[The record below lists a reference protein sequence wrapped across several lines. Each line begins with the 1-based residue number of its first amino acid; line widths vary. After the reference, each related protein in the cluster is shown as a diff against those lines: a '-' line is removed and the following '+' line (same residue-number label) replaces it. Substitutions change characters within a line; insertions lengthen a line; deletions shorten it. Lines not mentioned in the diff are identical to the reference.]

1 MWILVSQEWIDENV
15 YRGSLGNPGP
25 YRDTAL
31 LPLRP
36 VQRQIGPDP
45 SSRSG
50 EYHNNTFLVDSHDG
64 GVGSTSQTVPLCQL
78 GFDTVLLREGLQLGA
93 VEARE
98 VNLINRIPSYG
109 GHLSGQSN
117 QINSPWNKRNV
128 GITTNGEW
136 HSLVESFGESG
147 SERGV
152 GSTGG
157 LPAADG
163 SRLLGSGLVGDY
175 SRATR
180 SQIQHQAWPTGSD
193 IILLQ
198 DRDRGTVQR
207 QHEYGPHSRDVQSK
221 LHQENIAVPT
231 SYSEQPIQLCPEFM
245 GEVAEKRD
253 AYVLYSEPNLSS
265 GTFEFSPAYPVFY
278 EEGNNSLA
286 IPGDFFGSTLTQLV
300 GDTVETANRN
310 SEFVRQI
317 TYQGPRDNQPEAVL
331 SEEVMRNH
339 LVRSPGTE
347 TQGKEVGNDMFQP
360 PEAPDLLL
368 MSFAQNQATSLGPP
382 VHRVRILIL
391 HDFVAKLP
399 QHYTEY
405 FITAEMT
412 MQELFELHFFE
423 CHQDQPALE
432 YSIGKATLNAKRNSY
447 ILGRGCSFRTASRDK
462 RKVGDTD
469 WGKKIRTSP
478 LPIQKILLACNRL
491 WRAGS
496 VSGNTYTSPVSW
508 GCPTSI
514 NMMCRLMWYRI
525 TINIAS
531 KVQGS
536 PGDYL

>member
-1 MWILVSQEWIDENV
+1 MWVLVSQEWINENV
-15 YRGSLGNPGP
+15 HRGSLGNPGP

-36 VQRQIGPDP
+36 MQRQIGPDP

-78 GFDTVLLREGLQLGA
+78 GFDTVLLRGGLQPGA

-98 VNLINRIPSYG
+98 VNLINRIPPYG
-109 GHLSGQSN
+109 DHLFSQSN
-117 QINSPWNKRNV
+117 QFNSPWNKRNV
-128 GITTNGEW
+128 DIPTNGEW
-136 HSLVESFGESG
+136 YSVVESFRGSD
-147 SERGV
+147 SERSV

-163 SRLLGSGLVGDY
+163 SRLLGSSPVGGC
-175 SRATR
+175 SRAA
-180 SQIQHQAWPTGSD
+180 QNQVKHQAWPTGSD
-193 IILLQ
+193 IILLR

-207 QHEYGPHSRDVQSK
+207 QHEYGPHSRDAQTK
-221 LHQENIAVPT
+221 PHQENIAVPT
-231 SYSEQPIQLCPEFM
+231 SYSEQPIQFFPEFM
-245 GEVAEKRD
+245 GEVAEERD
-253 AYVLYSEPNLSS
+253 AHVLYSEPNLSS
-265 GTFEFSPAYPVFY
+265 GTFQFSRAYPVFY

-286 IPGDFFGSTLTQLV
+286 VPGDFFGSTLTQLV
-300 GDTVETANRN
+300 GHTVETAHKNG
-310 SEFVRQI
+310 EFVRQI
-317 TYQGPRDNQPEAVL
+317 TYQGSRDNQPEAVPV
-331 SEEVMRNH
+331 EEVMQNQ

-347 TQGKEVGNDMFQP
+347 AQGKEVGNDMSQS

-382 VHRVRILIL
+382 VHQVRILIL

-432 YSIGKATLNAKRNSY
+432 YSIGKATFNAKRNSY

-469 WGKKIRTSP
+469 WGKKIGTSP

-496 VSGNTYTSPVSW
+496 VSGSTYTSPVSW

-514 NMMCRLMWYRI
+514 NMMCRL
-525 TINIAS
+525 T
-531 KVQGS
+531 
-536 PGDYL
+536 